1 MTTGTPGPAAGD
13 RGRPTICLN
22 MIVKNESHII
32 HELVASVA
40 PLIDSW
46 VIVDTGSTDGTQD
59 LLRRLMAE
67 RGIPGELHER
77 PWRNFGHNRSE
88 AIALAQGHAD
98 YILVMD
104 ADDVIEGTVD
114 FSRLSH
120 DTYTMRFHDGITY
133 WRRQL
138 FRNGVPWHY
147 VGVLHEVAMCDVP
160 FTQAHL
166 EGDYRI
172 VSRRLGARNQDPEKY
187 ARDAEILLAE
197 VNRNPTDSRSIFY
210 LAQSYRDAGKPAVV
224 GFLVQKEIQYLADA
238 IARPKRPF
246 VAILGGKKV
255 SDKIAVITNL
265 LSICDHVLIGGAMA
279 YTFSLAQGGRT
290 GKSLVEPDKLELAKE
305 LLAKGG
311 HEARA
316 ARRHALRRRL
326 LVGGPQADREGRR
339 DPRRL
344 RGARH
349 RARDGEEVRGDRPHG
364 GHRGLERTDGR
375 VRDAAVRRGHEGGG
389 RRRGGGHGHGRRD
402 DYRGWRLGRRGRAAR
417 LRGEGEPRL
426 DRRRGVARD
435 ARREGVRDR
444 GGARRLS
451 GRRMLAGSTQSLRCE
466 RRFGG
471 ARARPTARCPRASA
485 RGFLPGVGRDRG

>member
-1 MTTGTPGPAAGD
+1 MTTGTPGPAAGE

-59 LLRRLMAE
+59 LLRHLMAE

-104 ADDVIEGTVD
+104 ADDVIEGSVE

-197 VNRNPTDSRSIFY
+197 VNRNPTDSRAIFY
-210 LAQSYRDAGKPAVV
+210 LAQSYRDAGDLAQARRWYERRAAMGGWEEEVYCSLYNAAEAMDRQGEPWPD
-224 GFLVQKEIQYLADA
+224 VQEAYLKAWSFRPVRAEPLYA
-238 IARPKRPF
+238 IARRCRVDGRHRVGHLFARLAAEIPLPRADVLF
-246 VAILGGKKV
+246 VKTDIYAWRAF
-255 SDKIAVITNL
+255 D
-265 LSICDHVLIGGAMA
+265 
-279 YTFSLAQGGRT
+279 
-290 GKSLVEPDKLELAKE
+290 ELAVCGSWIGRWQE
-305 LLAKGG
+305 TFDVCQRLLARDDIPAEDRKRIEGNRDLAVQNLQG
-311 HEARA
+311 SA
-316 ARRHALRRRL
+316 AADS
-326 LVGGPQADREGRR
+326 VTTEPQA
-339 DPRRL
+339 
-344 RGARH
+344 
-349 RARDGEEVRGDRPHG
+349 
-364 GHRGLERTDGR
+364 
-375 VRDAAVRRGHEGGG
+375 
-389 RRRGGGHGHGRRD
+389 
-402 DYRGWRLGRRGRAAR
+402 
-417 LRGEGEPRL
+417 
-426 DRRRGVARD
+426 
-435 ARREGVRDR
+435 
-444 GGARRLS
+444 
-451 GRRMLAGSTQSLRCE
+451 
-466 RRFGG
+466 
-471 ARARPTARCPRASA
+471 
-485 RGFLPGVGRDRG
+485 